1 MWTLFTAAL
10 TRSSSTTRVAIINTS
25 ANFMITALAGWIVFA
40 EKLNGLW
47 WVGAGGLVVGNVV
60 IGRREEEED
69 KEKVE
74 RREEEERR
82 REGYREEEVGG
93 ISDGVTVELVEGQ
106 GQVAKWEDGDGDR
119 VQR

>member
-1 MWTLFTAAL
+1 M
-10 TRSSSTTRVAIINTS
+10 
-25 ANFMITALAGWIVFA
+25 
-40 EKLNGLW
+40 
-47 WVGAGGLVVGNVV
+47 VGNVV

-82 REGYREEEVGG
+82 REGYRDEEGEEVGG